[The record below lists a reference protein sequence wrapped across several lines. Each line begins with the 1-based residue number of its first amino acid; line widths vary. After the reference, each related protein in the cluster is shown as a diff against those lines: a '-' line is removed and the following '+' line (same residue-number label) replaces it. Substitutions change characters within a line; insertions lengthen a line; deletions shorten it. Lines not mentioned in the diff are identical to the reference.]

1 MGLVFPCEIIGWQV
15 LPAVRREIA
24 KYMIDEKN
32 MSRKEVAKKLGITE
46 AAICQYLKAKRG
58 GKHKFNGHDL
68 AKIKEMAE
76 MVAVSSKGL
85 NNMCVVCREF
95 DAADDALAKA
105 GLQNP
110 IRDRTNAK

>member
-24 KYMIDEKN
+24 KHLIGEKK

-58 GKHKFNGHDL
+58 GTHKFNDHDL

-76 MVAVSSKGL
+76 MVATSDKGL
-85 NNMCVVCREF
+85 NNMCVVCKEF
-95 DAADDALAKA
+95 DAADEALARA
-105 GLQNP
+105 GLQNTL
-110 IRDRTNAK
+110 RAEAKA